1 MYMNSD
7 NTCLFC
13 IYIFDIY
20 KIKNFYLYKKREK
33 KFVNFLEKNLY
44 SIIDVWII

>member
-20 KIKNFYLYKKREK
+20 KIKNFYLYKKRER
-33 KFVNFLEKNLY
+33 KNLL
-44 SIIDVWII
+44 IF